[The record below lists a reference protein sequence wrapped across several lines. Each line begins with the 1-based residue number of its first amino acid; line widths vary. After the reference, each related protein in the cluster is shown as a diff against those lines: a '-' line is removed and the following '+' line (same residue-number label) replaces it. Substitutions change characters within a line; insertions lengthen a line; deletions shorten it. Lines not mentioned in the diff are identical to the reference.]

1 MSFLND
7 LVGFKSKITL
17 SHFAIGGFTLDAIV
31 EEAFEASV
39 TLTESAVESGA
50 RISDHK
56 IRNPRA
62 AVIRGTIVNYDIE
75 DSFSQIFPEADALLN
90 SMDMPVSVSAITEY
104 TKATVNRY
112 AGTVKKY
119 AQAAKTAYGIYNKL
133 GTIKSITDIP
143 SLLNDNSAT
152 DDRITRIKNTLEAL
166 CFSEELLTVSTSGGQ
181 YTSVSLVSVS
191 LTRIGN
197 SAEVSIAFREV
208 PTFSVETVSGI
219 NAVIKPV
226 SKTAENKNKN
236 KPATAN
242 KAEKA
247 KTQSTKPQNKGK
259 TQPQKS
265 KKSALNAITTGVK
278 RTFE

>member
-50 RISDHK
+50 RISEHK

-75 DSFSQIFPEADALLN
+75 DSFSQIFPQTDALFNNMQL
-90 SMDMPVSVSAITEY
+90 PVSVSAVTEY
-104 TKATVNRY
+104 SRATVNRY

-166 CFSEELLTVSTSGGQ
+166 CFSEELLTVSTSGWQ

-226 SKTAENKNKN
+226 SKTAENKNK
-236 KPATAN
+236 PATTN

-247 KTQSTKPQNKGK
+247 KTQSAKPQNKGK

-265 KKSALNAITTGVK
+265 KKSALKSIVDSAKGA
-278 RTFE
+278 F

>member
-7 LVGFKSKITL
+7 LVGFKSNITL

-39 TLTESAVESGA
+39 TVTESAVESGA

-62 AVIRGTIVNYDIE
+62 AVIRGTIVNYDVQ
-75 DSFSQIFPEADALLN
+75 DSFSEIFPQTDALLN
-90 SMDMPVSVSAITEY
+90 NIQLPVPISAITEY
-104 TKATVNRY
+104 TRATVNRY
-112 AGTVKKY
+112 AGTVRKY
-119 AQAAKTAYGIYNKL
+119 GRAATTAYGIYNNI
-133 GTIKSITDIP
+133 GTVKSITDIP
-143 SLLNDNSAT
+143 SLLNDNSST

-166 CFSEELLTVSTSGGQ
+166 CFSEDFLTVSTSGGE
-181 YTSVSLVSVS
+181 YTKVSLIAVTLVRVGS
-191 LTRIGN
+191 
-197 SAEVSIAFREV
+197 SAEVSISFREI

-226 SKTAENKNKN
+226 SKTAENKNK
-236 KPATAN
+236 PATAN

-247 KTQSTKPQNKGK
+247 KTQSASPQNKGK

-265 KKSALNAITTGVK
+265 KKSALKSIVDSAKGV
-278 RTFE
+278 F

>member
-7 LVGFKSKITL
+7 LIGSKSKITL
-17 SHFAIGGFTLDAIV
+17 SHFAIGDFTLDAIV

-50 RISDHK
+50 RISEHK
-56 IRNPRA
+56 VINPRA

-75 DSFSQIFPEADALLN
+75 DSFSQIFPQTDALFNNMQL
-90 SMDMPVSVSAITEY
+90 PVSVSAVTEY
-104 TKATVNRY
+104 SRATVNRY

-133 GTIKSITDIP
+133 GTVKSITDIP

-226 SKTAENKNKN
+226 SKTAENKNK
-236 KPATAN
+236 PATAN

-247 KTQSTKPQNKGK
+247 KTQSASPQNKGK
-259 TQPQKS
+259 TQPQS
-265 KKSALNAITTGVK
+265 LRSLH
-278 RTFE
+278 

>member
-62 AVIRGTIVNYDIE
+62 AVIRGTIVNYDVE
-75 DSFSQIFPEADALLN
+75 DSFSEIFPQTDALFNNMQL
-90 SMDMPVSVSAITEY
+90 PVSVSAVTEY

-119 AQAAKTAYGIYNKL
+119 AQAATTAYGIYNKL
-133 GTIKSITDIP
+133 GTVKSITDIP

-181 YTSVSLVSVS
+181 YTSVSLVAVS

-208 PTFSVETVSGI
+208 PTFSVETVGGI

-226 SKTAENKNKN
+226 SKTAENKNK
-236 KPATAN
+236 PATEN
-242 KAEKA
+242 KAERA
-247 KTQSTKPQNKGK
+247 KTQSASPQNKGK

-265 KKSALNAITTGVK
+265 KKSALKSIVDSAKGI
-278 RTFE
+278 F

>member
-7 LVGFKSKITL
+7 LIGSKSKITL
-17 SHFAIGGFTLDAIV
+17 SHFAIGDFTLDAIV

-75 DSFSQIFPEADALLN
+75 DSFSQIFPQTDALFNNMQL
-90 SMDMPVSVSAITEY
+90 PVSVSAVTEY
-104 TKATVNRY
+104 SRATVNRY

-191 LTRIGN
+191 LTLIGN

-226 SKTAENKNKN
+226 STTAENKNK
-236 KPATAN
+236 PATTN

-247 KTQSTKPQNKGK
+247 KTQSAKPQNKGK

-265 KKSALNAITTGVK
+265 KKSALKSIVDSAGGL
-278 RTFE
+278 F

>member
-62 AVIRGTIVNYDIE
+62 AVIRGTIVNYDVE
-75 DSFSQIFPEADALLN
+75 DSFSEIFPEADALLN
-90 SMDMPVSVSAITEY
+90 SMDMLVSVSAITEY

-119 AQAAKTAYGIYNKL
+119 AQAATTAYGIYNKL

-208 PTFSVETVSGI
+208 PTFSVETVGGI

-247 KTQSTKPQNKGK
+247 KTQSASPQNKGK

-265 KKSALNAITTGVK
+265 KKSALKSIVDSAKGA
-278 RTFE
+278 F

>member
-62 AVIRGTIVNYDIE
+62 AVIRGTIVNYDVE
-75 DSFSQIFPEADALLN
+75 DSFSEIFPEADALLN

-119 AQAAKTAYGIYNKL
+119 AKAATTAYGIYNKL
-133 GTIKSITDIP
+133 GTVKSITDIP

-181 YTSVSLVSVS
+181 YTSVSLVAVS

-197 SAEVSIAFREV
+197 SADVSIAFREV
-208 PTFSVETVSGI
+208 PTFSVETVGGI

-226 SKTAENKNKN
+226 SKTAENKNK
-236 KPATAN
+236 PVTTN

-247 KTQSTKPQNKGK
+247 KTQSAKPQNKGK

-265 KKSALNAITTGVK
+265 KKSALKSIVDSAGGL
-278 RTFE
+278 F

>member
-1 MSFLND
+1 MFSLE
-7 LVGFKSKITL
+7 
-17 SHFAIGGFTLDAIV
+17 V

-75 DSFSQIFPEADALLN
+75 DSFSQIFPQTDALFNNMQL
-90 SMDMPVSVSAITEY
+90 PVSVSAVTEY
-104 TKATVNRY
+104 SRATVNRY

-119 AQAAKTAYGIYNKL
+119 AQAAKTAYGINNKL

-143 SLLNDNSAT
+143 SLLNDNSDT

-181 YTSVSLVSVS
+181 YTSVSLVAVS
-191 LTRIGN
+191 LTRVGN

-226 SKTAENKNKN
+226 SKTAENKNK
-236 KPATAN
+236 PATAN

-247 KTQSTKPQNKGK
+247 KTQSAKPQNKGK

-265 KKSALNAITTGVK
+265 RKPSESMIVWGVK
-278 RTFE
+278 GVTGR

>member
-7 LVGFKSKITL
+7 LVGSKSKITL

-62 AVIRGTIVNYDIE
+62 AVIRGTIVNYDVE
-75 DSFSQIFPEADALLN
+75 DSFSEIFPEADALLN

-119 AQAAKTAYGIYNKL
+119 AQAATTAYGIYNKL
-133 GTIKSITDIP
+133 GTVKSITDIP

-181 YTSVSLVSVS
+181 YTSVSLVAVS

-197 SAEVSIAFREV
+197 SAEVSIALREV
-208 PTFSVETVSGI
+208 PTFSVKTVSGI
-219 NAVIKPV
+219 NAVIKP
-226 SKTAENKNKN
+226 
-236 KPATAN
+236 ATTN
-242 KAEKA
+242 KAKKA
-247 KTQSTKPQNKGK
+247 KTQSAKPQNKGK

-265 KKSALNAITTGVK
+265 KKSSESMIVWGRKQITGK
-278 RTFE
+278 

>member
-17 SHFAIGGFTLDAIV
+17 SHFAIGDFTLDAIV

-56 IRNPRA
+56 VINPRA
-62 AVIRGTIVNYDIE
+62 AVIRGTIVNYDVE
-75 DSFSQIFPEADALLN
+75 DLFSKIFPEADALLN

-104 TKATVNRY
+104 TRATVNRY
-112 AGTVKKY
+112 AGVVKKY
-119 AQAAKTAYGIYNKL
+119 AQAATTAYGIYNKL
-133 GTIKSITDIP
+133 GTVKSITDIP

-181 YTSVSLVSVS
+181 YTSVSLVAVS

-226 SKTAENKNKN
+226 SKTAENKNK
-236 KPATAN
+236 PATEN

-247 KTQSTKPQNKGK
+247 KTQSAKPQNKGK

-265 KKSALNAITTGVK
+265 KRSALNAITTGVK

>member
-50 RISDHK
+50 RISEHK

-62 AVIRGTIVNYDIE
+62 AVIRGTIVNYDVE
-75 DSFSQIFPEADALLN
+75 DSFSQIFPQTDALFNNVQL
-90 SMDMPVSVSAITEY
+90 PVSVSAVTEY
-104 TKATVNRY
+104 SRATVNRY

-119 AQAAKTAYGIYNKL
+119 AQAATTAYGIYNKL
-133 GTIKSITDIP
+133 GTVKSITDIP

-181 YTSVSLVSVS
+181 YTSVSLVAVS

-197 SAEVSIAFREV
+197 SADVSIAFREV

-226 SKTAENKNKN
+226 SKTAES
-236 KPATAN
+236 KPATEN

-247 KTQSTKPQNKGK
+247 KIQSASAQNKGR

-265 KKSALNAITTGVK
+265 KKSALKSIVDSAKGA
-278 RTFE
+278 F